1 MRSARRIAALPPYLF
16 AELDKAVS
24 RAKARGV
31 DVISFGIGDPD
42 RPTPAHI
49 VEAGRQ
55 AMADPAT
62 HQYPSYFGM
71 PEFREAV
78 AGYYRRRFGVTL
90 NPATEVL
97 PLIGSKEG
105 IAHLA
110 TAFIDPG
117 DSLLIQDPGYPVYK
131 TAALLA
137 GGVPVPLPLS
147 PEQGFVPDLDRV
159 SDEDAGASR
168 VMWINY
174 PSNPT
179 AAVCDAGF
187 MEQAVAFSARHDL
200 LLAHDAAYVE
210 LTYDGFV
217 APSVLQAPGA
227 REVAI
232 EFGSLSKTYNMT
244 GWRVGWVVGAAAA
257 IEAIGRVKTNIDS
270 GIFNA
275 LQRAG
280 IAALEGPQD
289 CIEENIAVYTRRRD
303 VVVGALNSAGM
314 KVDAPKGAIYVW
326 VAVPPGQTSAGFC
339 QFLLDEVGV
348 VIAPGSGYGSHGEGY
363 VRFSLTLQD
372 DRLDEGMDRVA
383 AALSSPGGRGKD

>member
-16 AELDKAVS
+16 AELDKKVS
-24 RAKARGV
+24 EAKAKGV

-49 VEAGRQ
+49 VEAGQ
-55 AMADPAT
+55 KAMGDPAT
-62 HQYPSYFGM
+62 HQYPSYYGM
-71 PEFREAV
+71 PQFREAV
-78 AGYYRRRFGVTL
+78 AAYYDRRFGVKL
-90 NPATEVL
+90 DPATQVL

-110 TAFIDPG
+110 TAFVDPG
-117 DSLLIQDPGYPVYK
+117 EMVLVQDPGYPVYQ
-131 TAALLA
+131 TATMLA
-137 GGVPVPLPLS
+137 GGGSISIPLTA
-147 PEQGFVPDLDRV
+147 ENGFVPQLERIPEL
-159 SDEDAGASR
+159 SLQASK
-168 VMWINY
+168 VLWINF

-179 AAVCDAGF
+179 SAVCTPEF
-187 MEQAVAFSARHDL
+187 LEEAVRFCARNDL

-210 LTYDGFV
+210 LTYDGYV

-227 REVAI
+227 LDTAI

-244 GWRVGWVVGAAAA
+244 GWRVGWVVGAAQA

-289 CIEENIAVYTRRRD
+289 CIAESIAVYTRRRN
-303 VVVGALNSAGM
+303 VVVDALNAGGIRLE
-314 KVDAPKGAIYVW
+314 APKGAIYVW
-326 VAVPPGQTSAGFC
+326 VPVPEGQTSVGFC
-339 QFLLDEVGV
+339 QLLLDEAGV
-348 VIAPGSGYGSHGEGY
+348 VVAPGSGYGHHGEGF
-363 VRFSLTLQD
+363 VRFSLTLAD
-372 DRLDEGMDRVA
+372 DRLDEGMDRVLKA
-383 AALSSPGGRGKD
+383 MKGS

>member
-1 MRSARRIAALPPYLF
+1 LRSARRISALPPYLF
-16 AELDKAVS
+16 AELDKKVS
-24 RAKARGV
+24 AAKAKGV

-49 VEAGRQ
+49 VEAGQQ

-71 PEFREAV
+71 PELREAI

-90 NPATEVL
+90 DPNTQVL

-105 IAHLA
+105 IAHLG
-110 TAFIDPG
+110 TAFVDPG
-117 DSLLIQDPGYPVYK
+117 DMVLIQDPGYPVYQ
-131 TAALLA
+131 TATMLA
-137 GGVPVPLPLS
+137 GGGTISVPLS
-147 PEQGFVPDLDRV
+147 AENDFVPQLDRIP
-159 SDEDAGASR
+159 ELALQASK
-168 VMWINY
+168 VLWLNF

-179 AAVCDAGF
+179 SAVCTPEFLA
-187 MEQAVAFSARHDL
+187 EAVKFCSRNDL

-210 LTYDGFV
+210 LTYDGYV

-227 REVAI
+227 LDTAV

-244 GWRVGWVVGAAAA
+244 GWRIGWAVGSAEA

-289 CIEENIAVYTRRRD
+289 CIQENIAVYRRRRD
-303 VVVGALNSAGM
+303 VVVSALNAGGIP
-314 KVDAPKGAIYVW
+314 VQAPKGAIYVW
-326 VAVPPGQTSAGFC
+326 VPVPDGQTSVEFC
-339 QFLLDEVGV
+339 RLLLDEAGV
-348 VIAPGSGYGSHGEGY
+348 VVAPGSGYGANGEGF
-363 VRFSLTLQD
+363 VRFSLTLAD
-372 DRLDEGMDRVA
+372 DRVDEGMERVLKAMRRADDR
-383 AALSSPGGRGKD
+383 